1 MLSSAG
7 REFICQH
14 CLFTITFFRCLH
26 IPYHLCFGF
35 YIFCL
40 LQNVGTLWYFLT
52 IEREDACWRS
62 YCYPNDGCHS
72 YYLYC
77 SDKHNGSYGTWVS
90 GSGTQ
95 VFNMCNGSQDNP
107 FNFGIYE
114 QALVSG
120 ILGPGNFISKICY
133 CFWWGLQNLR
143 YSLVTVVCEI
153 SRYVEFKCV

>member
-1 MLSSAG
+1 M
-7 REFICQH
+7 FW
-14 CLFTITFFRCLH
+14 
-26 IPYHLCFGF
+26 F
-35 YIFCL
+35 YIFCY

-52 IEREDACWRS
+52 IEREDDCWRS
-62 YCYPNDGCHS
+62 HCSPSDGCHS

-77 SDKHNGSYGTWVS
+77 SDDNRSGNYGTWAS
-90 GSGTQ
+90 TNRAQ
-95 VFNMCNGSQDNP
+95 LFNMCNGTGSQDNP
-107 FNFGIYE
+107 FNFGIYQ